1 MLHDYTVMVV
11 DDDEDYLYITEI
23 ILQRAGIVNRIITAS
38 NGLKALEMLRGIAA
52 AGGNNPTV
60 IFLDLKMP
68 VMDGFGFL
76 EEATSSTELNLDQ
89 TRIYVTTSSVLPKDK
104 EKALAYPIAGFIPKP
119 LNQNILREILI

>member
-1 MLHDYTVMVV
+1 MLLDYTVMVV

-38 NGLKALEMLRGIAA
+38 NGLKALEMLRGMAA
-52 AGGNNPTV
+52 AGEKNPTV

-76 EEATSSTELNLDQ
+76 EEATCSTELNLDQ